1 MNTLRTLKTLLALCL
16 FAPAYALASGGIHL
30 DRAPD
35 RSGDYAALQNG
46 AKLFVN
52 YCLGC
57 HGASGIRYST
67 LLELGLTKE
76 QIEENLIFTSEKI
89 GAPMRSAIRHDEAK
103 KWFGVTPPDL
113 TLVARARASEDGSGA
128 DWIYSYMRGFYR
140 DANRPTGWNN
150 KVFENVG
157 MPHILYELQ
166 EKQLAQADY
175 DQQIGDLVG
184 FLVWMGEPQ
193 AEFRKA
199 LGIGILLFLAV
210 LFVVSYALKK
220 EYWKDVH

>member
-1 MNTLRTLKTLLALCL
+1 MNTLRTLKTLLAVCL
-16 FAPAYALASGGIHL
+16 FAPAVALASGGIHL
-30 DRAPD
+30 DHAPD

-46 AKLFVN
+46 ARLFVN
-52 YCLGC
+52 YCLSC
-57 HGASGIRYST
+57 HGASGIRYSN
-67 LLELGLTKE
+67 LLALGLTKE
-76 QIEENLIFTSEKI
+76 QIEGNLIFTSEKI

-128 DWIYSYMRGFYR
+128 DWIYSYLRQFYP
-140 DANRPTGWNN
+140 DSNRATGWNN
-150 KVFENVG
+150 HVFENVG

-166 EKQLAQADY
+166 ATLSQDEYDKQV
-175 DQQIGDLVG
+175 GDLVG

-193 AEFRKA
+193 AGFRKT
-199 LGIGILLFLAV
+199 LGIGILLFLVV